1 MAIKPQWGVP
11 RSAFAARRRRSPFV
25 SGGAEVTFLATDVVG
40 STERLAEVGDR
51 EWRRIL
57 DRHDQLVRRHLD
69 EYGGRELGSA
79 GDSFVAAFSRPMS
92 AAACAVAVRSSLAG
106 ISLKVR
112 AGIHTGR
119 CEVHRERF
127 AGMALHIAS
136 RVAAVAGP
144 DEIFVSGHTRDLLG
158 GASLMFE
165 NRGVRALKG
174 VPGEWKIHSLLHM
187 DAGSCHAA
195 RRVQRDWIQKQGGG
209 KKRLI
214 AWLSAALVISIS
226 LVTIRAFSRS
236 TMEATE
242 IAATYSPRGTIALTL
257 RSGSRFELQLQSQTR
272 SPPDAVGTYDVLR
285 SLLWS
290 DDGCLLAFAAGDH
303 PGVVHVMTVDQTGRL
318 SKLTRTPGDFRVLD
332 WSADRTL
339 LLVSSGEV
347 VGGGLHAINVESR
360 AIAETTIGRFDPEDR
375 SPTAALPCD

>member
-1 MAIKPQWGVP
+1 M
-11 RSAFAARRRRSPFV
+11 
-25 SGGAEVTFLATDVVG
+25 
-40 STERLAEVGDR
+40 GDK

-57 DRHDQLVRRHLD
+57 DRHDQLVRRHLN

-79 GDSFVAAFSRPMS
+79 GDSFLAAFSRPTS

-112 AGIHTGR
+112 AGIHTGE

-127 AGMALHIAS
+127 AGIALHIAS

-144 DEIFVSGHTRDLLG
+144 DEIYVSGPTRDLLG
-158 GASLMFE
+158 GASLVFE
-165 NRGVRALKG
+165 NLGVRELKG
-174 VPGEWKIHSLLHM
+174 VPGQWKIHSLLHM
-187 DAGSCHAA
+187 DGASCHAA

-214 AWLSAALVISIS
+214 AWLSAALVISIPP
-226 LVTIRAFSRS
+226 VTIRAFSRPA
-236 TMEATE
+236 MEASE
-242 IAATYSPRGTIALTL
+242 IASTYSPRGTIALTL

-272 SPPDAVGTYDVLR
+272 APPDAVGRYDVLR

-290 DDGCLLAFAAGDH
+290 DDGCLLAFAAGDQ
-303 PGVVHVMTVDQTGRL
+303 PGVVHVMTVDPAGSL
-318 SKLTRTPGDFRVLD
+318 SRLTRSPGDFRILD
-332 WSADRTL
+332 WSADRTH

-347 VGGGLHAINVESR
+347 VGGGLYAIDVESR
-360 AIAETTIGRFDPEDR
+360 AIAETTIGRFDPDDR
-375 SPTAALPCD
+375 SATAALPCN